1 MIAWA
6 GSTAALIAEVSMPK
20 AGHIVVHKL
29 TCAADCGQ
37 PINLDGLEAQ
47 MMSAMNFG
55 LSAALKGK
63 ITFEN
68 GSVQQGNYDTYDVL
82 RHREAPAIDIA
93 IVKSSEKPTGAG

>member
-1 MIAWA
+1 
-6 GSTAALIAEVSMPK
+6 MPK

-29 TCAADCGQ
+29 TCPADCGHS
-37 PINLDGLEAQ
+37 INLDGLEAQ
-47 MMSAMNFG
+47 MMGAMNFG